1 MDFRIASVFLAPKR
15 LVASAVLA
23 VVLTLGAAS
32 VLAAQLSAAPADQ
45 SADPVIVRV
54 NGVDIRERDVAAADR
69 EMGRNL
75 TMHPEARREEVI
87 KYLTDMLVISTAA
100 DQAELDQAEIGA
112 RVAFVR
118 NRVISEQVI
127 ASAGRKAVGEQ
138 AVRKA
143 YDDLV
148 ANISTDTEYHL
159 YVLQFPFPKASD
171 EAVVKVAEEKARAA
185 YQRIANGE
193 AFEAVARDMSG
204 DPSTKANGGNRGY
217 LTRAMMGKEYAE
229 VVPTLDKGKT
239 SQPIK
244 TQVGW
249 HLIKFEETRVRTP
262 PELDAVRERLE
273 MNLSRQAQADLINK
287 LRSEA
292 KIQRL
297 DNDASGKP
305 RTAPE

>member
-1 MDFRIASVFLAPKR
+1 MDFRIARFSLTPKR
-15 LVASAVLA
+15 LVASAALA
-23 VVLTLGAAS
+23 VA
-32 VLAAQLSAAPADQ
+32 LSAATVLATRSSTARAEQ
-45 SADPVIVRV
+45 ASEAVVVCV
-54 NGVDIRERDVAAADR
+54 NGLEIHESDVAAADR

-87 KYLTDMLVISTAA
+87 KYLIDVLTVSTAA
-100 DQAELDQAEIGA
+100 DQAALDEAEIRA

-127 ASAGRKAVGEQ
+127 ADAGRKAVGEQ

-143 YDDLV
+143 YDDMV
-148 ANISTDTEYHL
+148 AKISTDPEYHL
-159 YVLQFPFPKASD
+159 YVLQFPFPNPNDDA
-171 EAVVKVAEEKARAA
+171 AVNAAEEKVRTAS
-185 YQRIANGE
+185 QRIANGE
-193 AFEAVARDMSG
+193 AFEAVARDMSD

-229 VVPTLDKGKT
+229 VVTTVDKGKT

-249 HLIKFEETRVRTP
+249 HLIKIEETRLRTP
-262 PELDAVRERLE
+262 PDLQVVRKQLE
-273 MNLSRQAQADLINK
+273 INLVRQAQADLISK

-292 KIQRL
+292 KIERL
-297 DNDASGKP
+297 DNASAAN
-305 RTAPE
+305 RAAPPEE

>member
-1 MDFRIASVFLAPKR
+1 MDFRITPLLLSPKR
-15 LVASAVLA
+15 LVATAVLA
-23 VVLTLGAAS
+23 AVLALGAVS
-32 VLAAQLSAAPADQ
+32 VLAEQLSAAPAGQ
-45 SADPVIVRV
+45 AADPVIVRV
-54 NGVDIRERDVAAADR
+54 NGVDIRESDVAAADR

-75 TMHPEARREEVI
+75 TIHPEARREDVI
-87 KYLTDMLVISTAA
+87 KYLIDTLIISTAA
-100 DQAELDQAEIGA
+100 DQTELDQAEIRA
-112 RVAFVR
+112 RIEFVR

-127 ASAGRKAVGEQ
+127 AAAGRKAVGEQ

-143 YDDLV
+143 YDELV
-148 ANISTDTEYHL
+148 SKISTDTEYHL
-159 YVLQFPFPKASD
+159 YALQFPFPKGSD
-171 EAVVKVAEEKARAA
+171 EATMKVAEEKARAA

-193 AFEAVARDMSG
+193 AFEAVARDMSD

-229 VVPTLDKGKT
+229 VVPTLDKGRA

-262 PELDAVRERLE
+262 PDLQAVRERLE

-287 LRSEA
+287 LHSEA

-297 DNDASGKP
+297 DDDASGKN
-305 RTAPE
+305 RTPPE